1 VATNRKKAACL
12 AIVVCAGVLG
22 GLAWHFSPG
31 LSVGI
36 PGLPFVKPDS
46 AAARAAPERAPDSY
60 REIQWENMV
69 PESWHPEKLLEGLDF
84 SELSDDDPRVQ
95 KAFKKFTAEWAK
107 APVNEAMDGQRIR
120 IPGFVAPLEWENE
133 MELKE
138 FLLVPYF
145 GACIH
150 LPPPPANQIIYVK
163 LDEPLGGL
171 RAMEA
176 IWAHGTVFVE
186 RHDSGSMGA
195 AGYRMKIDKVE
206 PYRP

>member
-1 VATNRKKAACL
+1 M
-12 AIVVCAGVLG
+12 GVMG
-22 GLAWHFSPG
+22 GLAWHFFPG
-31 LSVGI
+31 LSADI
-36 PGLPFVKPDS
+36 PANLPSVQPDPV
-46 AAARAAPERAPDSY
+46 AVVRAAPRSAPLSY
-60 REIQWENMV
+60 REIQWEEMI
-69 PESWHPEKLLEGLDF
+69 PASWHPEKFFEGIDF

-107 APVNEAMDGQRIR
+107 APVNEEMDGQRIR

-133 MELKE
+133 RELKE

-150 LPPPPANQIIYVK
+150 LPPPPANQIIYVQ

-176 IWAHGTVFVE
+176 VWAHGTVFVE
-186 RHDSGSMGA
+186 RHDSGSMGS

-206 PYRP
+206 PYRQ